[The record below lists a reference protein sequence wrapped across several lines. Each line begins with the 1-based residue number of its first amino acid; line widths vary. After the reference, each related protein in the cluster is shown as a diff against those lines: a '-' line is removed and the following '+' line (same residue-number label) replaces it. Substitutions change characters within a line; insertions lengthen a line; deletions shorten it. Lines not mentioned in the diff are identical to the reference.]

1 MRVAIRTYTE
11 YDEDKVAHLPGIE
24 HVEMEEFFSADY
36 ARCAEAKRIAEA
48 VGDPQPHT
56 RRKLWRNLVKRIFTV
71 KHKEDVR
78 EATSPAQTVAQ
89 EGGASDDD
97 NHHGVSSDSS
107 DPESEQVKPVDTM
120 EDLKDLEI
128 YGLTYRADDGL
139 LPIVNIS
146 LDLGEEPDISSPL
159 EFIKEYDALV
169 RWVSRQRSYT
179 AELF

>member
-1 MRVAIRTYTE
+1 MRVAIRNYTE

-48 VGDPQPHT
+48 VGSPDQHPK
-56 RRKLWRNLVKRIFTV
+56 RKLWRNLVKRIFTSRALA

-78 EATSPAQTVAQ
+78 EATSLAQSVAR
-89 EGGASDDD
+89 EGGASDDA
-97 NHHGVSSDSS
+97 NHRGVSSDSS
-107 DPESEQVKPVDTM
+107 DPESEPVKPVDTM

-146 LDLGEEPDISSPL
+146 LDLGEESGISSPL

-169 RWVSRQRSYT
+169 R
-179 AELF
+179 